1 MHGRGRQRGV
11 VGFEA
16 AGVDDPRGTGFRDGS
31 DLLGVLAVAVGQVG
45 ARDQHE
51 HIHRRNGGGVI
62 VVDDRGVHPS
72 GGVVNDLGQVAGT
85 GDHLGGVG
93 AAVEDGFDGCS
104 AEVTGGNGDDDGHRS
119 PFRFRRWSVADGA
132 CAMQVAALA
141 DLIGGEGGDAGAGDR
156 EAELVGAEE
165 PDRIWPFGAQS
176 LGAMNRTI
184 VQSSPEDMIWFD
196 MPVISS

>member
-1 MHGRGRQRGV
+1 
-11 VGFEA
+11 
-16 AGVDDPRGTGFRDGS
+16 
-31 DLLGVLAVAVGQVG
+31 
-45 ARDQHE
+45 
-51 HIHRRNGGGVI
+51 
-62 VVDDRGVHPS
+62 
-72 GGVVNDLGQVAGT
+72 
-85 GDHLGGVG
+85 
-93 AAVEDGFDGCS
+93 
-104 AEVTGGNGDDDGHRS
+104 
-119 PFRFRRWSVADGA
+119 
-132 CAMQVAALA
+132 MQVAALA